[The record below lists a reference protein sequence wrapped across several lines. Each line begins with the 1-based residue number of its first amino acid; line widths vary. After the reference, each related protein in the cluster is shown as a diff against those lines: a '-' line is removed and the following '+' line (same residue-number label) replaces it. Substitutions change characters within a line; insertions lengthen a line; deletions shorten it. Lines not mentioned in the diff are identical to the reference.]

1 MKKDKVERTAVK
13 EDGRQKIGRVLWG
26 RTERPLTV
34 FVPWDCGHHC
44 PFCTTKKEYIEK
56 YSADRL
62 DEFFGLQK
70 DALRRI
76 LPIGFVDEIVLTGG
90 EPLADIPRLKE
101 LIGVIRDM
109 CGFSGRLYVNTS
121 LNFDEEKTA
130 AAYDFLC
137 EKEHGLDGISVSL
150 PYADVNMMNARG
162 FELMK
167 RLERDLRY
175 REWDMRVNSVVRG
188 CENPEQI
195 RKFIRDVIGTERPEL
210 RGGWRG
216 SINLRKDYTTC
227 DQSSLNDCFDPTMA
241 TLMGLPDLSY
251 HGSGGC
257 LVCRNDV
264 FLPQRNQAWHV
275 TYHRGTELTSLRY
288 GDLLVIND
296 LVVKQDG
303 ELRYDW
309 CEGTRLP
316 LPVVATLNGCRD
328 ADEVEGL
335 NDPDFSRHLTRARP
349 LDSSLGCRE
358 VIMRN
363 FLTSERCG

>member
-1 MKKDKVERTAVK
+1 MTHDFEMKVGA
-13 EDGRQKIGRVLWG
+13 QKIGRVLWG

-44 PFCTTKKEYIEK
+44 PFCTTKKEYHEK
-56 YSADRL
+56 YPKDRL
-62 DEFFGLQK
+62 DELLGLQK

-76 LPIGFVDEIVLTGG
+76 LPIGFVNEIVLTGG

-101 LIGVIRDM
+101 LIGVIRDV
-109 CGFSGRLYVNTS
+109 CGFCGRLYVNTS

-130 AAYDFLC
+130 AAYDYL
-137 EKEHGLDGISVSL
+137 KEHRHGLDGISVSL

-167 RLERDLRY
+167 RFERRAV
-175 REWDMRVNSVVRG
+175 RVNSVVRG
-188 CENPEQI
+188 CESADQI
-195 RKFIRDVIGTERPEL
+195 RKFIYDVIGAKGPEL
-210 RGGWRG
+210 HGGRWG
-216 SINLRKDYTTC
+216 SIIFRKDYTTC
-227 DQSSLNDCFDPTMA
+227 DQSNLNDCSDPMMA
-241 TLMGLPDLSY
+241 TLMGMPDLSY
-251 HGSGGC
+251 YGSGGC

-264 FLPQRNQAWHV
+264 FLPLHNEGWHV

-296 LVVKQDG
+296 LIVKQDG

-316 LPVVATLNGCRD
+316 LPVVATLNRCRD
-328 ADEVEGL
+328 AGDVEGL
-335 NDPDFSRHLTRARP
+335 NDPDFSRHLTRARS
-349 LDSSLGCRE
+349 LDSPLGCRE
-358 VIMRN
+358 SVTLPR